1 MAMKTLSEARKT
13 GDIEGFIAE
22 REAEGQ
28 SPGDAGKLNRVVKRL
43 TETPKVV
50 LRASRRAASGD

>member
-1 MAMKTLSEARKT
+1 MATLRDAQT
-13 GDIEGFIAE
+13 AGDLEPFIAA

>member
-1 MAMKTLSEARKT
+1 MPSLRDAQKA
-13 GDIEGFIAE
+13 GDFETFIAA

-50 LRASRRAASGD
+50 LRASRRAGSGD

>member
-1 MAMKTLSEARKT
+1 MTNLREARAA
-13 GDIEGFIAE
+13 GDMAPFIAA

-50 LRASRRAASGD
+50 LRASRRGASGD